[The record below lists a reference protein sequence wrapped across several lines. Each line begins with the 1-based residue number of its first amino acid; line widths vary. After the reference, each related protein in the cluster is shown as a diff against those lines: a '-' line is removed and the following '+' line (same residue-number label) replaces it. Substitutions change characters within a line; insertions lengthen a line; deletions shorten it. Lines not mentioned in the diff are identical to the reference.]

1 MSFQIMELP
10 NKAGR
15 SGSCPECGS
24 NKLIQDKRNGE
35 KVCSECGYVTQ
46 QVLFDRSRE
55 WRAFNTAEI
64 NKRSRVGM
72 PRSLAVGDMGLHTLI
87 SKDPR
92 SVKGKISREKKC
104 QIIRISRW
112 QSRINDSSTRK
123 NLNQAMG
130 ILSTLCSHMHI
141 PRNVR
146 EQTALYYRK
155 ALKADLVRG
164 RSIETVL
171 AACLYAA
178 CRLMKTQRSLKDI
191 SEYTSHETKDLAKC
205 YRKIVRSLNLD
216 VPRQK
221 AQHMIPKIAEKI
233 RVKQGV
239 QRAAVKILR
248 EAEDQKLI
256 SGKSPSGLAAAALY
270 ISCKQ
275 NEVKRAQ
282 KDIAFAAGVTE
293 VTIRNRYK
301 DLAQQLDIEI

>member
-15 SGSCPECGS
+15 LGSCPECGS

-55 WRAFNTAEI
+55 WRAFTTAEI

-92 SVKGKISREKKC
+92 SVKGKISREKKY
-104 QIIRISRW
+104 QIMRMSRW
-112 QSRINDSSTRK
+112 QSRINDSSTRN

-155 ALKADLVRG
+155 SLKANLVRG
-164 RSIETVL
+164 RSIETVM

-191 SEYTSHETKDLAKC
+191 SEYTSGATKDLARC
-205 YRKIVRSLNLD
+205 YRKIIRSLNLN

-221 AQHMIPKIAEKI
+221 AQHLIPKIAEKI
-233 RVKQGV
+233 RVKQEV

-270 ISCKQ
+270 ISCRQ
-275 NEVKRAQ
+275 NDVKRAQ

>member
-35 KVCSECGYVTQ
+35 KVCSECGYVAQ

-112 QSRINDSSTRK
+112 QSRINDSSTRR

-130 ILSTLCSHMHI
+130 ILSSLCSHMHI

-164 RSIETVL
+164 RSIENIT

-178 CRLMKTQRSLKDI
+178 CRQMRTQRSLREI
-191 SEYTSHETKDLAKC
+191 AEYTSTDSKNLARC
-205 YRKIVRSLNLD
+205 YKKIRRFLKLE
-216 VPRQK
+216 VPRQH
-221 AQHMIPKIAEKI
+221 AQNKVPKIAGKI
-233 RVKQGV
+233 GVGQQV
-239 QRAAVKILR
+239 QRNAVEILR
-248 EAEDQKLI
+248 DAEELRVT
-256 SGKSPSGLAAAALY
+256 SGKRPSGLAAGALY
-270 ISCKQ
+270 ISCMQ
-275 NEVKRAQ
+275 YDADCTQ
-282 KDIAFAAGVTE
+282 KDIAYAAGVTE
-293 VTIRNRYK
+293 VTLRNRYK
-301 DLAQQLDIEI
+301 DLVQQLGLEI